1 VPAASER
8 PATIIGNDGR
18 STYAK
23 RPALRRVHE
32 LEAEISRTIGAV
44 DIFALEQ
51 AAEAILEAVRQMRI
65 ALETS

>member
-44 DIFALEQ
+44 DELPQ
-51 AAEAILEAVRQMRI
+51 RLEALCRWGHAGRM
-65 ALETS
+65 

>member
-1 VPAASER
+1 LDEKDVLRAA
-8 PATIIGNDGR
+8 N
-18 STYAK
+18 
-23 RPALRRVHE
+23 
-32 LEAEISRTIGAV
+32 EAEISRTIGAV